1 MKGEPLTILLIEDN
15 PDHAMLVI
23 RNLKNFLVANT
34 IIHLDDGELAMEY
47 MDNIG
52 KGKDKPHLVLLD
64 LRLPKVDG
72 LEILC
77 RIKND
82 PFLVDIPVVVLTTSG
97 AEMDVARAC
106 KCHANSY
113 LIKPVDFEK
122 FTELMSILGFYWICW
137 NKNPF

>member
-1 MKGEPLTILLIEDN
+1 MNGEPLTILLIEDN

-34 IIHLDDGELAMEY
+34 IVHLENGEIAMEY
-47 MDNIG
+47 IESIG
-52 KGKDKPHLVLLD
+52 KANAKPHLILLD

-82 PFLVDIPVVVLTTSG
+82 PEKSDIPVVVLTTSD
-97 AEMDVARAC
+97 AERDMARAS

-113 LIKPVDFEK
+113 LVKPVDFEK
-122 FTELMSILGFYWICW
+122 FTELMSVMGFYWICW

>member
-1 MKGEPLTILLIEDN
+1 MNGEPLTILLIEDN
-15 PDHAMLVI
+15 PDHATLVI

-34 IIHLDDGELAMEY
+34 IIHLEDGELAMEY
-47 MDNIG
+47 LEKIG
-52 KGKDKPHLVLLD
+52 KESVKPHLVLLD

-82 PFLVDIPVVVLTTSG
+82 PELSGIPVVVLTTSD
-97 AEMDVARAC
+97 AERDMARAG

-113 LIKPVDFEK
+113 LLKPVDFEK